1 MEKRYY
7 WLKLPE
13 DFFRQKSIK
22 KLRRIAGGDTYTV
35 IYLKMLLVA
44 IKQDGKL
51 FFEGVEDDFCEEL
64 ALDLDEEPNNV
75 KITIQFL
82 LSQGLMQEGI
92 DGEYELPEC
101 ANLTGSEGSSA
112 ARMRNH
118 RQKLSQC
125 DAIVTS
131 SDKLLQN
138 GYGEIEKEKSIE
150 RNKEKKIQL
159 EEREEVEI
167 KGQSDTKVTDSPT
180 QDVGTADIEEIINAW
195 NTLGSMGIA
204 EVYKVVPSSK
214 RYSNLKAR
222 IKQYGKDAVLKAIEN
237 IRSSSFLCGDN
248 RKGWTIT
255 FDWFVLPNNFI
266 KVWEGNY
273 NTWVQKD
280 TPLKKGGDNLD
291 AVREWFNDASE
302 GDLGRGGGDTENG
315 IPGSKGFFE
324 F

>member
-1 MEKRYY
+1 M
-7 WLKLPE
+7 KLPE

-64 ALDLDEEPNNV
+64 ALDLDEEPDNV
-75 KITIQFL
+75 KVTAQFL
-82 LSQGLMQEGI
+82 ISQGLMQEGTG
-92 DGEYELPEC
+92 GEYMLPEC
-101 ANLTGSEGSSA
+101 ANLTGSEDPSA
-112 ARMRNH
+112 ARVRAYRN
-118 RQKLSQC
+118 RKALQC
-125 DAIVTS
+125 NTDVTDCNS
-131 SDKLLQN
+131 LVTN
-138 GYGEIEKEKSIE
+138 GNTEIEIEKSKE

-167 KGQSDTKVTDSPT
+167 KGQTVPNVTDSPT
-180 QDVGTADIEEIINAW
+180 QDVGTADIEEVINAW
-195 NTLGSMGIA
+195 NSLGSMGIA
-204 EVYKVVPSSK
+204 EVYKVIPSSK
-214 RYSNLKAR
+214 RYGNLKAR

-237 IRSSSFLCGDN
+237 IRSSGFLCGDN
-248 RKGWTIT
+248 KKGWTIT

-291 AVREWFNDASE
+291 GVREWLDEVRRNDMGADGSSSE
-302 GDLGRGGGDTENG
+302 GSVS
-315 IPGSKGFFE
+315 SKNLFGF
-324 F
+324 

>member
-1 MEKRYY
+1 MAKRYY

-51 FFEGVEDDFCEEL
+51 FFEGVEDDFCDEL
-64 ALDLDEEPNNV
+64 ALDLDEEPDNV
-75 KITIQFL
+75 KVTIQFL
-82 LSQGLMQEGI
+82 ISQGLMQEGT
-92 DGEYELPEC
+92 DGEYMLSEC
-101 ANLTGSEGSSA
+101 TNLTGSEDPSA
-112 ARMRNH
+112 ARVRAYRN
-118 RQKLSQC
+118 RKALQC
-125 DAIVTS
+125 NTDVT
-131 SDKLLQN
+131 N
-138 GYGEIEKEKSIE
+138 GNTEIEKSKE
-150 RNKEKKIQL
+150 RNKEKNINIEDRG
-159 EEREEVEI
+159 EEEI
-167 KGQSDTKVTDSPT
+167 KGQSVPNVTDSPT
-180 QDVGTADIEEIINAW
+180 QDVGTADIKEIINAW
-195 NTLGSMGIA
+195 NALGSMGIA

-214 RYSNLKAR
+214 RYGNLKAR

-248 RKGWTIT
+248 KKGWTIT

-291 AVREWFNDASE
+291 GVREWLDEVRRSNMGTDGSSTE
-302 GDLGRGGGDTENG
+302 SSVSSKDLF
-315 IPGSKGFFE
+315 GF
-324 F
+324 